1 MPVETVGHYYE
12 IYSNFSSLSQTYK
25 IGQGDFDFVSIQN
38 NQSRQ
43 SLDDANSMIKEK
55 MDTLRYIEWD
65 YKLYIIDQ
73 ISIFFNTAYE
83 FYALGYQVLL
93 GWLFIHILA
102 QWFMLPL
109 YFVLA
114 TIWLSGVFI
123 YSITVVPMQL
133 LILAVIV
140 SFYAIVTFIIL
151 FILIYLYEYTLWVAV
166 RFFVRPLTIVGYI
179 LVIPGAL
186 PLWIINELLSL
197 IG

>member
-1 MPVETVGHYYE
+1 
-12 IYSNFSSLSQTYK
+12 
-25 IGQGDFDFVSIQN
+25 
-38 NQSRQ
+38 
-43 SLDDANSMIKEK
+43 MIKEK
-55 MDTLRYIEWD
+55 MDTLKYIEWD

-73 ISIFFNTAYE
+73 ISIFFNAAYE

-102 QWFMLPL
+102 QWFMIPL
-109 YFVLA
+109 YLILA

-123 YSITVVPMQL
+123 YSITVVPIQL
-133 LILAVIV
+133 LILALIV
-140 SFYAIVTFIIL
+140 SFYAIVTLIIL
-151 FILIYLYEYTLWVAV
+151 SILIYLYEYTLWVAV
-166 RFFVRPLTIVGYI
+166 RFFVRPLTIVGYM